1 MDLAFIHPAL
11 DSLPPAARRCLAR
24 PDAASAF
31 HLDAWFQIL
40 AAACASSTT
49 QPWLVASDDGGLVA
63 PLVRHAGGRGRHAG
77 SWTNFYSCDFTPLRG
92 ALPPG
97 EQAELLARTL
107 SALRPRIATLHLQR
121 METAGAAPE
130 ALAMALRAAGWW
142 TKTYVETGTW
152 HEPVA
157 GIGHGAFLA
166 SRAPR
171 LQDIV
176 ARATRRL
183 AAQPAA
189 RMTIASA
196 GPALEDALA
205 AYLDVHARSWK
216 PPEPFPGFV
225 RAFVHGLARR
235 GLVRIGVATARGRPV
250 AAQIWIVWQRRATIA
265 KLAHDEAERD
275 LSPGSVL
282 TAWMIREALD
292 AGTLDEIDFG
302 RGDDPYKRLW
312 LPRRRPMMAL
322 LAGNARTPRGAGAAL
337 RHLGP
342 QAVRRAAQG
351 LHALFA
357 LR

>member
-121 METAGAAPE
+121 MGTAGAAPE

-216 PPEPFPGFV
+216 PPEPYARFVPCFV
-225 RAFVHGLARR
+225 RGFARL
-235 GLVRIGVATARGRPV
+235 GILRIGVATIRGRPI

-265 KLAHDEAERD
+265 KLAHDEAARH
-275 LSPGSVL
+275 LSPGTAL
-282 TAWMIREALD
+282 TDWMIARAID
-292 AGTLDEIDFG
+292 AGDVDQIDFG
-302 RGDDPYKRLW
+302 PGDQPYKRMW
-312 LPRRRPMMAL
+312 LRQRRPVMAL
-322 LAGNARTPRGAGAAL
+322 LAGDPRTLGGAVAGLRGLAGRLLGALTRTRDAAPAR
-337 RHLGP
+337 
-342 QAVRRAAQG
+342 
-351 LHALFA
+351 
-357 LR
+357 